1 MKWSSFKY
9 LVKQGWHSMVAN
21 RLMTLA
27 SIGVLVACLMI
38 TGVAALLSVNVTS
51 YVDYLETLNEIVFF
65 IDDAA
70 PAETVEALKTQIP
83 ADGNVAACEYV
94 PKAAAVED
102 MREYLGDYGDIM
114 NDYAGEGNTEN
125 PLPASFRVSVTDVA
139 DLAPT
144 VERIK
149 AMGAYTATAED
160 GTASDANVFYKV
172 NSPSELSST
181 LVNLK
186 RIVNYIGW
194 GLVAVLGV
202 VSVVVISNTIRL
214 TVFARRKEINIMKF
228 VGATNAFIR
237 LPFFVEGMTVGAIS
251 GVLATVVVGGAYYGL
266 EQALLQPEAL
276 WLNEFTKCMWPFMDI
291 IWPLLGGFVLFGVAI
306 GGVGCAS
313 SIRKHLKV

>member
-1 MKWSSFKY
+1 MNWSSFKY
-9 LVKQGWHSMVAN
+9 LARQGLHSMVKN
-21 RLMTLA
+21 RLMSVA
-27 SIGVLVACLMI
+27 SIGVLTVCLLI
-38 TGVAALLSVNVTS
+38 TGVAGLFTLNVGS
-51 YVDYLETLNEIVFF
+51 LMDYLGSQN
-65 IDDAA
+65 
-70 PAETVEALKTQIP
+70 ETVVYLDEDLTDEGLAAVDSALRSISGLREVTYVSKDEALERMKESMGDN
-83 ADGNVAACEYV
+83 A
-94 PKAAAVED
+94 
-102 MREYLGDYGDIM
+102 YLFDVF
-114 NDYAGEGNTEN
+114 EGSEN
-125 PLPASFRVSVTDVA
+125 PFLANYRVVLDDVSDLPAIQPQLEAIEGVSSVG
-139 DLAPT
+139 AP
-144 VERIK
+144 
-149 AMGAYTATAED
+149 MQ
-160 GTASDANVFYKV
+160 
-172 NSPSELSST
+172 LSQMFTSVHKGVS
-181 LVNLK
+181 LVCV
-186 RIVNYIGW
+186 I
-194 GLVAVLGV
+194 LVAVLGF